1 MSLTCINEK
10 GELAIDGTFAVP
22 YKLEK
27 GETCDTFSS
36 KILHTEYQFSLDLT
50 PHGDVAILHTSHG
63 GDFKVRILPVQGD
76 FLVKPVNLRQGLFGY
91 KGGKADLEADLAK
104 FERGKCV
111 DSIDGME
118 LATLNRGLRMYAIRH
133 GAYMDNSGRSIDEEY
148 AILKASPDFA
158 YGKDCTKV
166 WEEYFKTNYQ
176 VIGERNNFHAPLR
189 LAQAEAYLPVQNT
202 DGTLTPVNGGSRVC
216 LYELVKDKTYVI
228 TNEIPSGKGATF
240 TLPAT
245 RAEAE
250 KQFRFHTKD
259 MTLLREEDR
268 ERMLPDCRRN
278 AKLRQQDIDRALE
291 IPTEKR
297 TGKEQ
302 FMALLGEAMKK
313 DPRTY
318 GEFAVKQSRKL
329 GWTEEQCKTALNRFA
344 PDAALDPV
352 SRTFP
357 YADAVIH
364 KLAFDR
370 AKRAGKER

>member
-133 GAYMDNSGRSIDEEY
+133 GAYMDNSGRSIDEDY

-158 YGKDCTKV
+158 YGKRLQSGSALLWRGLCPQGN
-166 WEEYFKTNYQ
+166 EYGVDRKGNQ
-176 VIGERNNFHAPLR
+176 VCPAPLCTGCG
-189 LAQAEAYLPVQNT
+189 AGQYQQ
-202 DGTLTPVNGGSRVC
+202 GTAIC
-216 LYELVKDKTYVI
+216 
-228 TNEIPSGKGATF
+228 
-240 TLPAT
+240 
-245 RAEAE
+245 
-250 KQFRFHTKD
+250 
-259 MTLLREEDR
+259 
-268 ERMLPDCRRN
+268 
-278 AKLRQQDIDRALE
+278 
-291 IPTEKR
+291 
-297 TGKEQ
+297 
-302 FMALLGEAMKK
+302 
-313 DPRTY
+313 
-318 GEFAVKQSRKL
+318 
-329 GWTEEQCKTALNRFA
+329 
-344 PDAALDPV
+344 
-352 SRTFP
+352 
-357 YADAVIH
+357 
-364 KLAFDR
+364 
-370 AKRAGKER
+370 RAGS